1 MFPPLLFDLRPNYGG
16 GNEDNGDLL
25 QKVLCRHCL
34 IQCPQPCSRPPLTH
48 ASTRDSSTLTGKSGS
63 VSCGVTALL
72 LGPSVHKVLFVSSKS
87 LFSESCVSSG
97 SSMVGLMATSS
108 SLLHLKPLRQSTA
121 DPLPPQFSSVAQSCP
136 TLCDPMDCTRQASP
150 RACSNSCPSSQ

>member
-1 MFPPLLFDLRPNYGG
+1 MGGAVFPPLLFDLRPNYGG

-72 LGPSVHKVLFVSSKS
+72 LGPSVHKVLFVPSKS
-87 LFSESCVSSG
+87 VFPQSYVSFG
-97 SSMVGLMATSS
+97 SFMVGLMVTSS
-108 SLLHLKPLRQSTA
+108 KRVYAIPRSTA
-121 DPLPPQFSSVAQSCP
+121 
-136 TLCDPMDCTRQASP
+136 P
-150 RACSNSCPSSQ
+150 RAPVPAAVHCLPILHRRHSDTHHRSW